1 MQKRPGLTGSPSRK
15 LVAIV
20 GAAALVVTGALMGAP
35 AALAAPP
42 PGQDFNVSQGDLEFI
57 IKQIEISE
65 AHAEDT
71 LSDPGSSPL
80 CKSTSTFDIP
90 KQTHFDLDGDP
101 CVGSPLLPFG
111 LRTVDGRWNNLMPG
125 QDGYGTAQEVFP
137 RLLEARYDQ
146 AEVTPPH
153 APGNDSPQPGA
164 PTSYEQTEGFV
175 YDSEPRSISNLIVDQ
190 TMANPAAGAVA
201 ARVEGAGREPGG
213 TTARLFGAT
222 SIATSAEISKA
233 SFPANVDTV
242 VVARVNHYSDA
253 LTVSAVAKAAGAP
266 VLLINTNNIPDLSA
280 AELTRLSPDKII
292 IAGGP
297 SAISAGVATQLE
309 AYAPGGVTRIA
320 GANSY
325 ETAVEISKYAHPDP
339 AADNPSGTVYVVTGQ
354 RFQDALAIAA
364 PAARDNS
371 PVLLVQQNSI
381 PAAVLA
387 EIQRLAPA
395 RVVILGGPLAVS
407 AAVQATL
414 NVNWPTVRIGG
425 ANSVETAAMISAASY
440 TPPVDTVYL
449 STSANFPDA
458 LSIASVAGAK
468 GGPVL
473 LVPRD
478 GSLPAVVQ
486 TELRRLQPANII
498 ILGGNIAIKTTLDA
512 AVAPLT
518 VGSTFQIPDI
528 ATDEG
533 LSASATSLFTI
544 FGQFFD
550 HGLDLVSKGGN
561 GTVVIPLKPDDPLY
575 VDGAPTN
582 FLTLTRATIDS
593 TGGQREHVNRTT
605 PFVDQN
611 QTYGSHASH
620 QGFMREYAL
629 DANGS
634 PVPTGRILNGTSGD
648 GLPTWKDVKDQALNI
663 LGIKMND
670 FDVLDVPLLATDP
683 YGSLL
688 LDGNGQAQ
696 LAFETGLQSGNRS
709 TPLST
714 EGALTANASFL
725 DDIAH
730 GATPVAPTISDD
742 GVTIPGYDNVALD
755 AHYITGDGRGNENIG
770 LTSIHHVFHSEH
782 NRVLEQVQAEL
793 ETNMPPELLARY
805 QADGFWNYGER
816 LFQAARFFTE
826 MEYQHL
832 VFEEFARRVVPT
844 IDPVVLNENSYQPN
858 VNSSIK
864 AEFAHAVYRFGHS
877 MLRESVPRI
886 HGTTVTEMPMLD
898 AFLNPTAFA
907 NGPDGTPMSA
917 SDSAGGILKG
927 LANQTANGVDEF
939 VTDTLRNKLLGLP
952 LDLPA
957 INLARA
963 RDAGVP
969 PLQTARDTFYNESG
983 DSQLMPY
990 ASWEDFRLSMK
1001 NPESI
1006 SNFLAAYANH
1016 PTVAEATTF
1025 DVKRAAGQALSADV
1039 AFMTAPAADTGVNDI
1054 DLWMGGMAEKP
1065 YIFGGMLG
1073 STFNYVFEKQ
1083 LEDLQNGDRFYYL
1096 TRNLGNTLFSSLE
1109 ANSLSQI
1116 VLRNTSADRVPHDVF
1131 AAPQLTFNLDSTQ
1144 AELNAAGLTGDAA
1157 NGWRF
1162 TGAEHVVIQD
1172 TDAASTIRGGLGD
1185 DSVWGKGGNDRIE
1198 GDDGVDALMGGD
1210 GDDIVTDLF
1219 GDGDRLQGEAGN
1231 DVLSPGPGVADL
1243 TFGGSGMDYMLGGQ
1257 DRVTAHG
1264 GLGDDFLIGSTGPD
1278 VLYGDEGNDWL
1289 EGLGGSD
1296 LVQGDMGNTMFNDP
1310 NLYHGGHD
1318 VLIGNGGNND
1328 LDAEGGDD
1336 IMVAGPGT
1344 DRYSGVLG
1352 FDWVTHKGHT
1362 MPVNADMGFVV
1373 GMPQDLTAIRDRFLQ
1388 TEATSGW
1395 TGNDIIRG
1403 SQGGID
1409 LTFDPSGGAIGYG
1422 HDLTQAHLDRVSG
1435 LRELLGGGAIPT
1447 YARPFLQDDPVTFDG
1462 DFNNNML
1469 LGGTGS
1475 DLLEPRDGRN
1485 FVDGD
1490 AWMNVRIEYRPANGG
1505 PVESQDSMVAF
1516 NTRMLDGTIN
1526 PSELHVV
1533 REVLQLENQANTI
1546 DTTVFEGIAE
1556 DYTLTEL
1563 EPNVVKVVNT
1573 LEGEEMSNVLRNIER
1588 IQFNDK
1594 VVCLPLG
1601 TTANCGQ
1608 AAGEV
1613 VLQYTEPISEDGTLT
1628 TDASGVNDSD
1638 GIDSTLTYS
1647 LQSYVEA
1654 GTDPFSNAWVTTQT
1668 NETGI
1673 FILTDAEVGAPVR
1686 VQVTYIDGTG
1696 THEQIA
1702 SASTEA
1708 VANVNDAPVGAV
1720 IAPQAA
1726 QVGDILHITTHMN
1739 DADGAESVLE
1749 EPGGVYTWQQS
1760 ANGADWSDIAGAT
1773 GDGLSM
1779 ATFTVTVGQQDHQIR
1794 LAIAYTDD
1802 QGTNEVAYS
1811 NATDLVPSPANPIPA
1826 P

>member
-1 MQKRPGLTGSPSRK
+1 MAQ
-15 LVAIV
+15 
-20 GAAALVVTGALMGAP
+20 
-35 AALAAPP
+35 AAPP

-71 LSDPGSSPL
+71 LTDANSSPL
-80 CKSTSTFDIP
+80 CKSTSKFDIP

-111 LRTVDGRWNNLMPG
+111 LRTVDGRWNNLMPD
-125 QDGYGTAQEVFP
+125 QDGFGTAQEVFP
-137 RLLEARYDQ
+137 RLLPATYNE
-146 AEVTPPH
+146 AEVTPPF
-153 APGNDSPQPGA
+153 APGNNSDQPG
-164 PTSYEQTEGFV
+164 PMTSYEQTDGFV
-175 YDSEPRSISNLIVDQ
+175 YDSEPRTISNLIVDQ
-190 TMANPAAGAVA
+190 TTANAAASAVA
-201 ARVEGAGREPGG
+201 GRVEGSGIEGGG
-213 TTARLFGAT
+213 TSERLFGAT
-222 SIATSAEISKA
+222 SVATSAAISA
-233 SFPANVDTV
+233 SNFPAGVETV
-242 VVARVNHYSDA
+242 VVARVDNYADA
-253 LTVSAVAKAAGAP
+253 LTVSALAKSLGAP
-266 VLLINTNNIPDLSA
+266 VLLVNPDSIPDVSATELS
-280 AELTRLSPDKII
+280 RLSPTNII

-297 SAISAGVATQLE
+297 SAISEDVATQL
-309 AYAPGGVTRIA
+309 AGFASGTVTRVA
-320 GANSY
+320 GANAIG
-325 ETAVEISKYAHPDP
+325 TAVAISQYAHPDP
-339 AADNPSGTVYVVTGQ
+339 IPGGSIEKVYVATGEN
-354 RFQDALAIAA
+354 FQDALAAAA
-364 PAARDNS
+364 PAARDNA
-371 PVLLVQQNSI
+371 PVLLVEQD
-381 PAAVLA
+381 AVPGEVFTEL
-387 EIQRLAPA
+387 QRLSPA
-395 RVVILGGPLAVS
+395 KVIMLGGTS
-407 AAVQATL
+407 ALSDGVQATL
-414 NVNWPTVRIGG
+414 SGGWPTERIGG
-425 ANSVETAAMISAASY
+425 DTAIDTAVMISAASFN
-440 TPPVDTVYL
+440 PPVAVAYL
-449 STSANFPDA
+449 TTSENFPDA
-458 LSIASVAGAK
+458 LSIATVAGAN
-468 GGPVL
+468 GGPIL
-473 LVPRD
+473 LVPSD
-478 GSLPAVVQ
+478 GTLPDVVKA
-486 TELRRLQPANII
+486 ELERLQPGKVVV
-498 ILGGNIAIKTTLDA
+498 LGGPIAIAEDLD
-512 AVAPLT
+512 PLVT
-518 VGSTFQIPDI
+518 PLVSGTNIMIPDI

-561 GTVVIPLKPDDPLY
+561 GTVVIPLKEDDPLY
-575 VDGAPTN
+575 VAGSRTN

-593 TGGQREHVNRTT
+593 TDGQREHVNRTT

-620 QGFMREYAL
+620 QAFMREYVLNA
-629 DANGS
+629 AGS
-634 PVPTGRILNGTSGD
+634 PVPTGRILNGANGD
-648 GLPTWKDVKDQALNI
+648 GLPTWKDVKDQARDV
-663 LGIKMND
+663 LGIAMDD

-683 YGSLL
+683 YGALILGAS
-688 LDGNGQAQ
+688 GQAQ
-696 LAFETGLQSGNRS
+696 LAFNGELRSGNRT

-714 EGALTANASFL
+714 DGVLTANASFL

-730 GATPVAPTISDD
+730 GATPLLVDNPADPD
-742 GVTIPGYDNVALD
+742 GPDIPGYDNASLE

-770 LTSIHHVFHSEH
+770 LTSIHHVFHAEH
-782 NRVLEQVQAEL
+782 NRTLEQMQDEL
-793 ETNMPPELLARY
+793 ETNMPAALLERY

-826 MEYQHL
+826 MQYQHL
-832 VFEEFARRVVPT
+832 VFEEFARRVAPS

-858 VNSSIK
+858 VNSSIR

-877 MLRESVPRI
+877 MLRETVPRM
-886 HGTTVTEMPMLD
+886 HGTQTTEMPLLD

-927 LANQTANGVDEF
+927 LANQTANGIDEF

-963 RDAGVP
+963 RDTGVP
-969 PLQTARDTFYNESG
+969 SMQVARDTFYNESG
-983 DSQLMPY
+983 DSQLEPY
-990 ASWEDFRLSMK
+990 TSWEDFRLSMK

-1006 SNFLAAYANH
+1006 GNFLAAYADH
-1016 PTVAEATTF
+1016 PTVIDATTLA
-1025 DVKRAAGQALSADV
+1025 DKRAAGSALAADATFMNAAADV
-1039 AFMTAPAADTGVNDI
+1039 TGLNDV

-1073 STFNYVFEKQ
+1073 STFNYVFEHQ

-1096 TRNLGNTLFSSLE
+1096 SRNLGNTLFHSLE
-1109 ANSLSQI
+1109 GNSLSQI

-1131 AAPQLTFNLDSTQ
+1131 AAPQLSFNLDSTQ
-1144 AELNAAGLTGDAA
+1144 AELNAAGLTGSAA
-1157 NGWRF
+1157 TGWRF
-1162 TGAEHVVIQD
+1162 NGAEHVVIQD
-1172 TDAASTIRGGLGD
+1172 TDEASTIRGGLGD

-1210 GDDIVTDLF
+1210 GDDIITDLF

-1231 DVLSPGPGVADL
+1231 DVLNPGPGVADL
-1243 TFGGSGMDYMLGGQ
+1243 TFGGSGIDWMLGGQ

-1310 NLYHGGHD
+1310 NLSHGGHD

-1352 FDWVTHKGHT
+1352 FDWVTHKGHGT
-1362 MPVNADMGFVV
+1362 PVNADMGFIV
-1373 GMPQDLTAIRDRFLQ
+1373 GMPQDLTGIRDRFLQ

-1395 TGNDIIRG
+1395 NGNDIIRG

-1409 LTFDPSGGAIGYG
+1409 LSFDPAGGAIGYG
-1422 HDLTQAHLDRVSG
+1422 HDLTQAHLDRVDN
-1435 LRELLGGGAIPT
+1435 LRTLLGGGEVPA
-1447 YARPFLQDDPVTFDG
+1447 YARPFLQGDPVAYDG
-1462 DFNNNML
+1462 DFNNNIL
-1469 LGGTGS
+1469 LGGKGS

-1490 AWMNVRIEYRPANGG
+1490 AWLNVRIEHRPAGG
-1505 PVESQDSMVAF
+1505 AVESRDSMAQF
-1516 NTRMLDGTIN
+1516 NTRLLNGSIN
-1526 PSELHVV
+1526 PSDMHVV
-1533 REVLQLENQANTI
+1533 REVLQLENELKPGTDEPLI
-1546 DTTVFEGIAE
+1546 DTVVFEGVAE
-1556 DYTLTEL
+1556 DYTVTEL
-1563 EPNVVKVVNT
+1563 EANVFKVVNV

-1588 IQFNDK
+1588 IQFNDQ
-1594 VVCLPLG
+1594 VTCLPLG

-1613 VLQYTEPISEDGTLT
+1613 LLDHADPISEDGEIT
-1628 TDASGVNDSD
+1628 TDATGVTDSD

-1647 LQSYVEA
+1647 LQSFVEA
-1654 GTDPFSNAWVTTQT
+1654 GTDPFTNAWVTTQT
-1668 NETGI
+1668 NESGT
-1673 FILTDAEVGAPVR
+1673 FTLTDAEVGAPVR
-1686 VQVTYIDGTG
+1686 VQVTYIDGAG
-1696 THEQIA
+1696 THEQIS
-1702 SASTEA
+1702 SAATEA

-1726 QVGDILHITTHMN
+1726 SVGDILRITTQMN

-1760 ANGADWSDIAGAT
+1760 SDGETWSDIDGAT
-1773 GDGLSM
+1773 GDGSNM
-1779 ATFTVTVGQQDHQIR
+1779 DTFTVTADQQDHFVR
-1794 LAIAYTDD
+1794 LTIAYTDD
-1802 QGTNEVAYS
+1802 QGTDEVAYS
-1811 NATDLVPSPANPIPA
+1811 NATDLVPSPANPAPA